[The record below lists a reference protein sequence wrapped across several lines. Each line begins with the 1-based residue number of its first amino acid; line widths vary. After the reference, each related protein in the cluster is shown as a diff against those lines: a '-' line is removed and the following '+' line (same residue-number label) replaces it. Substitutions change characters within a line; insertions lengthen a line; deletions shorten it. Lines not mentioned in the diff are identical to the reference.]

1 MTGFSRSYTTS
12 YQSAIVSVALSCTI
26 LEFFV
31 IEEYRDLQIW
41 VRVTQKMAPF
51 DRLHTNNS
59 SFIVSCIV
67 SEISGKKSQYIY
79 SNRLVKRLQMF
90 AHCFLT
96 TERDPETSMQFE
108 QSLQESPLFT
118 HWPSELQTDRRTDRK
133 KRSQQRNIHCVW
145 KKRTAV
151 FWP

>member
-96 TERDPETSMQFE
+96 TERDPETSM
-108 QSLQESPLFT
+108 
-118 HWPSELQTDRRTDRK
+118 
-133 KRSQQRNIHCVW
+133 
-145 KKRTAV
+145 
-151 FWP
+151 